1 MVRIET
7 DFIIYEGV
15 VVPESALR
23 RAERGNRYGS
33 VPGLDDEE
41 LADPEELE
49 RQVYLDEWG
58 PVLQLPWR
66 RAGGFRRELD
76 EDGVEFGAFATV
88 DFKRTLPEF
97 DKARYKADRLR
108 EQLRDTLILMDTAK
122 DRLPEAK
129 YLVLKYL
136 RMSIIERD
144 HIVSEDMREMAR
156 LWLRASRF
164 REEIQ
169 ELEEAGRRKR
179 ERLAEMFA

>member
-1 MVRIET
+1 MET

-23 RAERGNRYGS
+23 RAERGNKYGT

-58 PVLQLPWR
+58 PVLVLPWR
-66 RAGGFRRELD
+66 GRPSFQREFN
-76 EDGVEFGAFATV
+76 EDGVEWGAFASV
-88 DFKRTLPEF
+88 DFKRTMPEF

-108 EQLRDTLILMDTAK
+108 EELRGTLIQMDTAK
-122 DRLPEAK
+122 ERFPKAK

-136 RMSIIERD
+136 QMGVIERE

-156 LWLRASRF
+156 LWLRARRL

-169 ELEEAGRRKR
+169 ELKEAGRRKR
-179 ERLAEMFA
+179 ERLAEVLA